1 MRKTLTAMVALLAF
15 GTLTAPALAGSTTV
29 GFGGD
34 TCGQWTQNHAQGG
47 DKVAAVIESA
57 WVDGFVSG
65 LNLGLKV
72 DILRGA
78 DGGELIAWTT
88 SYCATHPLSRLA
100 DAGAQLA
107 HELLLRAAQ

>member
-1 MRKTLTAMVALLAF
+1 MRKTVAAMVALLAF
-15 GTLTAPALAGSTTV
+15 GSLTAPAIGGSTTV

-34 TCGQWTQNHAQGG
+34 SCSQWTQNHSKGG
-47 DKVAAVIESA
+47 DKVAAVVEAA

-78 DGGELIAWTT
+78 DGDGLIAWTN

-100 DAGAQLA
+100 DAGTQLA
-107 HELLLRAAQ
+107 HELLLRASQ